1 MECREQLNKWL
12 ALVSPTYGL
21 QPETLTYASSDA
33 GFRQYFRIQGTGR
46 SYIIMDCPKE
56 KQSMKEFVKVDK
68 IMKTAGLNVPEIFEV
83 DFEGG
88 FMLLSDLGTKT
99 YLDVLDH
106 DNADRL

>member
-1 MECREQLNKWL
+1 MPPQMQDSDNISVFREP
-12 ALVSPTYGL
+12 AAAT
-21 QPETLTYASSDA
+21 SSW
-33 GFRQYFRIQGTGR
+33 I
-46 SYIIMDCPKE
+46 CPKE

-99 YLDVLDH
+99 YLDVLES
-106 DNADRL
+106 R

>member
-1 MECREQLNKWL
+1 
-12 ALVSPTYGL
+12 
-21 QPETLTYASSDA
+21 
-33 GFRQYFRIQGTGR
+33 
-46 SYIIMDCPKE
+46 
-56 KQSMKEFVKVDK
+56 MKEFVKVDK

-106 DNADRL
+106 DNADRLMDDATTALVKLQVASKPDVLPPYSAELLRKEINLFTEWF